1 MEKFKGGDYMAKF
14 KYRAMNADGEK
25 IEGSYEADSRD
36 EVIDFI
42 SGNGYYPLKVEEI
55 IESTSITL
63 NFNKKVKLK
72 DLAVFCRQFYTMLNA
87 GVPILTCLEILSA
100 QIEKMKLRQAVKEV
114 NDDVEKG
121 EVLSDAMRKHQD
133 AFPDLL
139 VSLVASGEASGNLD
153 DIMLRMATHY
163 EKENKINNKVKSAL
177 IYPIILGLVSISAVM
192 FILTYVMPTFTQIFE
207 QSGTVL
213 PWSTRFLLGLSSGIK
228 EYWIYIIIIIGLGA
242 FGINIFLKSD
252 QGILISSDLKL
263 KLPVLKKLNQMII
276 VSRFTRTLSTLIASG
291 ISLVEALKIVSEVAG
306 NKVAEIA
313 LLKIRDKVVR
323 GESLYSSMRESGIFP
338 EMLYSMIKIGEDT
351 GSLDDILSKTAD
363 FYDEELESIIQ
374 TSVALMEPILIV
386 VMGLII
392 GFMVASIM
400 IPMFDSYNQI

>member
-1 MEKFKGGDYMAKF
+1 MAKF

-55 IESTSITL
+55 TESASITL

-100 QIEKMKLRQAVKEV
+100 QIENIKLRQAVKEV

-121 EVLSDAMRKHQD
+121 EVLSDAMKKHQD

-213 PWSTRFLLGLSSGIK
+213 PWSTRFLLGLSSVIK

-252 QGILISSDLKL
+252 QGVLISSDLKL

-351 GSLDDILSKTAD
+351 GSLDGILNKTAD

-392 GFMVASIM
+392 GFMVVSIM